1 MGPGLPERLEARARA
16 VGLDL
21 ESSLRDRL
29 LAYYELLSKWNRTIN
44 LTSLSDPDAA
54 VDRLLLEPLLAAKV
68 LPKPD
73 VMMDLGS
80 GGGSPA
86 IPLALAL
93 AAPHLVMVESRE
105 RKAAFLREAAR
116 TLGLNA
122 TVEAARFE
130 DLSGRPEYTTTMDI
144 VSVRAVRMDR
154 ATLDVA
160 RGFTRP
166 DGSVALFTS
175 GTEMERVGAVTPLL
189 GRANLIR
196 IIVPRGTSS
205 PESAR

>member
-1 MGPGLPERLEARARA
+1 MPASLAERLEARARA
-16 VGLDL
+16 AGVDL
-21 ESSLRDRL
+21 QSALRDRL

-54 VDRLLLEPLLAAKV
+54 IDRLLLEPLLAARV
-68 LPKPD
+68 LPQPAA
-73 VMMDLGS
+73 MMDLGS

-93 AAPHLVMVESRE
+93 DSPHLVMVESRG

-116 TLGLNA
+116 EVGLHA

-130 DLSGRPEYTTTMDI
+130 DLVGRPDYRSAMDL
-144 VSVRAVRMDR
+144 VSMRAVRMDA
-154 ATLDVA
+154 ATLDIA
-160 RGFTRP
+160 REFAKPG
-166 DGSVALFTS
+166 GSLALFTS
-175 GTEMERVGAVTPLL
+175 ESPVDGEVTPLL

-196 IIVPRGTSS
+196 LIVPRGT
-205 PESAR
+205 PGQGIKP

>member
-1 MGPGLPERLEARARA
+1 MPASLAERLEARARA
-16 VGLDL
+16 AGLDL
-21 ESSLRDRL
+21 QSALRDRL

-54 VDRLLLEPLLAAKV
+54 IDRLLLEPLLAARV
-68 LPKPD
+68 LPRPG

-93 AAPHLVMVESRE
+93 DAPRLVMVESRG

-116 TLGLNA
+116 TVGLNA

-130 DLSGRPEYTTTMDI
+130 DVAGRPDYKEAMDI
-144 VSVRAVRMDR
+144 VSMRAVRMDA
-154 ATLDVA
+154 ATLEIA
-160 RGFTRP
+160 RAFVKAG
-166 DGSVALFTS
+166 GSIALFTAET
-175 GTEMERVGAVTPLL
+175 GLTGEVTPLL
-189 GRANLIR
+189 GRTNLIR
-196 IIVPRGTSS
+196 VIVPRGTSPDS
-205 PESAR
+205 GQ

>member
-1 MGPGLPERLEARARA
+1 MPASLAERLEARARA
-16 VGLDL
+16 AGVDL
-21 ESSLRDRL
+21 QSALRDRL

-54 VDRLLLEPLLAAKV
+54 IDRLLLEPLLAARV
-68 LPKPD
+68 LPQPAE
-73 VMMDLGS
+73 MMDLGS

-93 AAPHLVMVESRE
+93 DSPHVVMVESRG

-116 TLGLNA
+116 EIGLHA

-130 DLSGRPEYTTTMDI
+130 DLTGRSDYRGTMDL
-144 VSVRAVRMDR
+144 VSMRAVRMDE
-154 ATLDVA
+154 ATLDIA
-160 RGFTRP
+160 RAFAKPG
-166 DGSVALFTS
+166 GSLALFTAES
-175 GTEMERVGAVTPLL
+175 HVGGEVTPLL

-196 IIVPRGTSS
+196 VIVPRGTPSDS
-205 PESAR
+205 GQ

>member
-1 MGPGLPERLEARARA
+1 MPASLAERLEARARA
-16 VGLDL
+16 AGVDL
-21 ESSLRDRL
+21 QSALRDRL

-54 VDRLLLEPLLAAKV
+54 IDRLLLEPLLAARV
-68 LPKPD
+68 LPQPAE
-73 VMMDLGS
+73 MMDLGS

-93 AAPHLVMVESRE
+93 DSPHLVMVESRG

-116 TLGLNA
+116 EVGLHA

-130 DLSGRPEYTTTMDI
+130 DVVGRPEYRNAMDL
-144 VSVRAVRMDR
+144 VSMRAVRMDA
-154 ATLDVA
+154 ATLDIA
-160 RGFTRP
+160 REFAKPG
-166 DGSVALFTS
+166 GSLALFTS
-175 GTEMERVGAVTPLL
+175 ESPVDGEVTPLL

-196 IIVPRGTSS
+196 LIVPRGT
-205 PESAR
+205 PGQGIKP

>member
-1 MGPGLPERLEARARA
+1 MPASLAERLEARARA
-16 VGLDL
+16 AGVDL
-21 ESSLRDRL
+21 QSALRDRL

-54 VDRLLLEPLLAAKV
+54 IDRLLLEPLLAARV
-68 LPKPD
+68 LPQPAA
-73 VMMDLGS
+73 MMDLGS

-93 AAPHLVMVESRE
+93 DSPHLVMVESRG

-116 TLGLNA
+116 EIGLHA

-130 DLSGRPEYTTTMDI
+130 DLTGRSDYRGTMDL
-144 VSVRAVRMDR
+144 VSMRAVRMDE
-154 ATLDVA
+154 ATLDIA
-160 RGFTRP
+160 RAFAKPG
-166 DGSVALFTS
+166 GSLALFTAES
-175 GTEMERVGAVTPLL
+175 HVGGEVTPLL

-196 IIVPRGTSS
+196 VIVPRGTPSDS
-205 PESAR
+205 GQ

>member
-1 MGPGLPERLEARARA
+1 MPASLAERLEARAVA
-16 VGLDL
+16 AGVDL
-21 ESSLRDRL
+21 PSALRDRL

-54 VDRLLLEPLLAAKV
+54 IDRLLLEPLLAAGV
-68 LPKPD
+68 LPQPAA
-73 VMMDLGS
+73 MMDLGS

-93 AAPHLVMVESRE
+93 DSPHLVMVESRG

-116 TLGLNA
+116 EVGLHA

-130 DLSGRPEYTTTMDI
+130 DLVGRPDYRSAMDL
-144 VSVRAVRMDR
+144 VSMRAVRMDA
-154 ATLDVA
+154 ATLDIA
-160 RGFTRP
+160 REFAKPG
-166 DGSVALFTS
+166 GSLALFTS
-175 GTEMERVGAVTPLL
+175 ESPVDGEVTPLL

-196 IIVPRGTSS
+196 LIVPRGT
-205 PESAR
+205 PGQG

>member
-1 MGPGLPERLEARARA
+1 MPASLAERLEARARA
-16 VGLDL
+16 AGVDL
-21 ESSLRDRL
+21 QSALRDRL

-54 VDRLLLEPLLAAKV
+54 IDRLLLEPLLAARV
-68 LPKPD
+68 LPQPAA
-73 VMMDLGS
+73 MMDLGS

-93 AAPHLVMVESRE
+93 DSPHLVMVESRG

-116 TLGLNA
+116 EVGLQA

-130 DLSGRPEYTTTMDI
+130 DLVGRPDYRSAMDL
-144 VSVRAVRMDR
+144 VSMRAVRMDA
-154 ATLDVA
+154 ATLDIA
-160 RGFTRP
+160 REFAKPG
-166 DGSVALFTS
+166 GSLALFTS
-175 GTEMERVGAVTPLL
+175 ESPVDGEVTPLL

-196 IIVPRGTSS
+196 LIVPRGT
-205 PESAR
+205 PGQG

>member
-1 MGPGLPERLEARARA
+1 MRSELAGQVRTRAGA
-16 VGLDL
+16 AGLDL
-21 ESSLRDRL
+21 PQDLLESL
-29 LAYYELLSKWNRTIN
+29 LAYYDILSKWNKTIN

-54 VDRLLLEPLLAAKV
+54 IDRLLLEPLLAARV

-86 IPLALAL
+86 VPLALAL
-93 AAPHLVMVESRE
+93 AARRLVMVESRG

-116 TLGLNA
+116 TVGLNA

-130 DLSGRPEYTTTMDI
+130 DLAGLPDYKGAMDI
-144 VSVRAVRMDR
+144 VSMRAVRMDA

-160 RGFTRP
+160 RGFAKAG
-166 DGSVALFTS
+166 GSIALFT
-175 GTEMERVGAVTPLL
+175 TETGFDGEVTPLL

-196 IIVPRGTSS
+196 IIVPRGTSGQG
-205 PESAR
+205 

>member
-1 MGPGLPERLEARARA
+1 MPASLAERLEARARA
-16 VGLDL
+16 AGVDL
-21 ESSLRDRL
+21 QSALRDRL

-54 VDRLLLEPLLAAKV
+54 IDRLLLEPLLAARV
-68 LPKPD
+68 LPQPAA
-73 VMMDLGS
+73 MMDLGS

-93 AAPHLVMVESRE
+93 DSPHLVMVESRG

-116 TLGLNA
+116 EVGLHA

-130 DLSGRPEYTTTMDI
+130 DLVGRPDYRSAMDL
-144 VSVRAVRMDR
+144 VSMRAVRMDA
-154 ATLDVA
+154 ATLDIA
-160 RGFTRP
+160 REFAKPG
-166 DGSVALFTS
+166 GSLALFTS
-175 GTEMERVGAVTPLL
+175 ESPVDGEVTPLL

-196 IIVPRGTSS
+196 LIVPRGT
-205 PESAR
+205 PGQG